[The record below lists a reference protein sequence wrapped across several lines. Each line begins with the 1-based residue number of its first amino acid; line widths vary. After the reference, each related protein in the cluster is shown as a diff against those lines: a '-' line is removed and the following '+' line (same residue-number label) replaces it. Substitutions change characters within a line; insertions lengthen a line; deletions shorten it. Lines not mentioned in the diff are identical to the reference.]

1 MPVLCDRCGW
11 LVKKKATRSLP
22 ANAYYWACVVGTLA
36 EHTGYTPDEMHEV
49 LKAKF
54 LPKTLAVQDKNGE
67 IVGEFVIG
75 GSTVKLNTTE
85 FSDYVR
91 DIKTWARE
99 QLDVEIPDADGLT
112 K

>member
-1 MPVLCDRCGW
+1 MALCERCGW
-11 LVKKKATRSLP
+11 LVKKKATRSQKS
-22 ANAYYWACVVGTLA
+22 NAFYWAVVVETLA

-54 LPKTLAVQDKNGE
+54 LPKTLAIQDKNGE

-75 GSTVKLNTTE
+75 GSTVKLNTNQ
-85 FSDYVR
+85 FSDYIR

-99 QLDVEIPDADGLT
+99 ALDVEIPEPEDR
-112 K
+112 